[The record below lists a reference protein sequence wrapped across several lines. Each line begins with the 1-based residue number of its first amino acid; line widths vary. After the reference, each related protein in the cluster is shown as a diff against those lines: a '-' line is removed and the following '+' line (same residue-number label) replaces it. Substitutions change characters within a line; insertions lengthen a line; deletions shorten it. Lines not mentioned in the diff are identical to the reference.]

1 MNTSKNNNELERN
14 KYSPNATMT
23 FFLDDMSKIRKELK
37 MSQRKLSSITGI
49 AQADICRL
57 ETGKSNNPSITT
69 LQRIADALG
78 KKLIIRLE

>member
-1 MNTSKNNNELERN
+1 MNTSRINSEEGRTKFSSND
-14 KYSPNATMT
+14 TMT
-23 FFLDDMSKIRKELK
+23 FFLDDMSTIRKELK

-57 ETGKSNNPSITT
+57 ETGKSNNPSIIT

-78 KKLIIRLE
+78 KKLSIRLI